1 MTQQADR
8 MPPHDRNAESSLLGC
23 ILRDNAQFDE
33 SALVLRDDDFYVYA
47 NRLAFAAML
56 ELRQA
61 GKPLDVH
68 LLAVRLKEQGELDDV
83 TPAYLLDLW
92 DSAPASGD
100 ALEYAAIIRNHA
112 CARALITACNEI
124 IREAYEP
131 GDSAGLLEN
140 AERRIFAIAQRDVRG
155 DVVSH
160 SKVIDEAMEVTD
172 KRVNL
177 FRRGEMTGAVPYGLI
192 DLDTATAGMHA
203 GELIIIGAR
212 PGVGKTIFG
221 CHLADV
227 ASGEGLPA
235 LFISLEQ
242 ARHELAL
249 RLLSKHARVNAFKL
263 RGGSITNAERLLIGD
278 AAEKTRHVPLWWDDA
293 PCQSVSRIS
302 AQARR
307 VKAKHGLALLVVD
320 YMQLIDAP
328 NKRQKRHEAVGEM
341 SRGLKLLAR
350 DLKIP
355 VVAMAQLNRD
365 VENRGGEPRLSDL
378 REAGGIEQDADTVI
392 LMHRAMGGDESVSQV
407 KLLIRKQRNGPLS
420 DVIVMHE
427 AEHYALVNGPRNW

>member
-23 ILRDNAQFDE
+23 ILRDNAQFDDA
-33 SALVLRDDDFYVYA
+33 ALVLRDEDFYVFA
-47 NRLAFAAML
+47 NRLAFSAML
-56 ELRQA
+56 DLRQA

-68 LLAVRLKEQGELDDV
+68 LLAVRLREQGKLDDV

-100 ALEYAAIIRNHA
+100 SLEYAAIIR
-112 CARALITACNEI
+112 ACNEI

-131 GDSAGLLEN
+131 GDSSGLLEN

-160 SKVIDEAMEVTD
+160 SKVIDEALEVTD

-212 PGVGKTIFG
+212 PGVGKTLLG
-221 CHLADV
+221 GHLADV
-227 ASGEGLPA
+227 ASGLGMPS
-235 LFISLEQ
+235 LFVSLEQ

-249 RLLSKHARVNAFKL
+249 RLLAKHARVNAFKI
-263 RGGSITNAERLLIGD
+263 RGGSISNAERLLIGD
-278 AAEKTRHVPLWWDDA
+278 AAEKTRNVPIWWDDA
-293 PCQSVSRIS
+293 PCQSVGRIS

-341 SRGLKLLAR
+341 SRALKLLAR
-350 DLKIP
+350 DLQIP

-378 REAGGIEQDADTVI
+378 RESGGIEQDADTVI
-392 LMHRAMGGDESVSQV
+392 LMHRGGTLCPGEW
-407 KLLIRKQRNGPLS
+407 
-420 DVIVMHE
+420 
-427 AEHYALVNGPRNW
+427 AEELVNDEHDGQPLRRPYPRSQNLRA